1 MRSSHLK
8 PTGDRLRLASVKSES
23 KQRNI
28 INHGL
33 KFEEDGTEGAVRDM
47 LYRWIL
53 YIGMDIIGLFI

>member
-8 PTGDRLRLASVKSES
+8 PTGDRIRLAIVKSES

-33 KFEEDGTEGAVRDM
+33 KLEEDGIKGAVSDSNAANK
-47 LYRWIL
+47 
-53 YIGMDIIGLFI
+53 